1 MLNIFTKDIGVGGKM
16 INLRKAEEKEQAF
29 LGKVCLSA
37 HKLYQPFMGDAFI
50 KQAHKYEDALPS
62 GYHIYII
69 EEAGQ
74 PLGFVGYKRK
84 SENIMYIVAFYL
96 LDTYYGESYG
106 TQTMHFLVNEFKSK
120 GIDEILLEVHKKAE
134 WAKKFYEKQG
144 FKIANGEDMYKNDLH
159 EKETVLLSKRLA

>member
-1 MLNIFTKDIGVGGKM
+1 M
-16 INLRKAEEKEQAF
+16 ISLRKAEDTDRNF

-50 KQAHKYEDALPS
+50 KQANKYEDALPS

-69 EEAGQ
+69 EEGKN

-84 SENIMYIVAFYL
+84 TKESMYIVAFYL
-96 LDTYYGESYG
+96 LDTYYGKSYG
-106 TQTMHFLVNEFKSK
+106 IQTMHLLVNDFRDK
-120 GIDEILLEVHKKAE
+120 GINEIVLEVHKKAE

-144 FKIANGEDMYKNDLH
+144 FKVVSEQEIYKNDLH
-159 EKETVLLSKRLA
+159 EKETILLSKKLI